1 MAQVPLTHLRLPQA
15 HLSSKGPHC
24 GQGRNEVRWRP
35 GQEAT
40 LATRVRNWCLS
51 EANVLYWRNYL
62 WHCWEFSAPPAVIR
76 RPGNC
81 ALLPLP
87 RYAPD
92 CGMSETMRPDPPCSC
107 RFSELRW
114 QEMLLL
120 SPSSV
125 ASFLCFTWT
134 DNSHHTVKTS
144 FQDLSLAEP
153 AHQRD
158 SVSLHAAAVNVTP
171 PETSWT
177 DGDLNLWL

>member
-1 MAQVPLTHLRLPQA
+1 MAPGARSNFGDPC
-15 HLSSKGPHC
+15 SKLMSFGSKC
-24 GQGRNEVRWRP
+24 IVLKKLLV
-35 GQEAT
+35 T
-40 LATRVRNWCLS
+40 LLGI
-51 EANVLYWRNYL
+51 
-62 WHCWEFSAPPAVIR
+62 FSAPAVIR